1 MQSYAH
7 NQARPRTLA
16 EQRAVPHAKDEARRF
31 PDTLAMGRSGFVL
44 ASTRAVSARSGSD
57 ERLSASLVGHGWQGT
72 HQNNAVSQRPV
83 DVRDSELVDIGIV
96 LEVGWIVVGDVA
108 AALVAQQ
115 ARAVDR
121 AQRQRQHSHPPQ
133 YGPAARARSIHP
145 LQPRHCSRGERHRA
159 PLPATKQAYTQ
170 CLIACLHRGRARFNV
185 QSCRCTRAT
194 VPVHHLPML
203 MGNRSPVSYST
214 QVEMFR
220 SI

>member
-1 MQSYAH
+1 M
-7 NQARPRTLA
+7 
-16 EQRAVPHAKDEARRF
+16 D
-31 PDTLAMGRSGFVL
+31 RSGFVS

-57 ERLSASLVGHGWQGT
+57 ERLSASLVGHGRQGT

-121 AQRQRQHSHPPQ
+121 AQRQRQQSHPPQ

-145 LQPRHCSRGERHRA
+145 LQPRHRSRGERHRA
-159 PLPATKQAYTQ
+159 PLPATATAVASGAPRAQQARSRPAP
-170 CLIACLHRGRARFNV
+170 IPHCLHQSRARAVV
-185 QSCRCTRAT
+185 QPRSSPRAVLYLGT
-194 VPVHHLPML
+194 L
-203 MGNRSPVSYST
+203 
-214 QVEMFR
+214 
-220 SI
+220 